1 MSLRSFLSLFTCRS
15 RRSVAPPPTGP
26 RRSCARLVAGVAGL
40 LCCQGSAQAALIYSG
55 LQNIPIATTFAGVY
69 VDVENTTNATNNG
82 SSTIT
87 GWDVN
92 LFFGGVGEF
101 NEPNFQPVRA
111 SSGDSFSAIQ
121 NLAIGTLISA
131 GSTFATGTGGSG
143 DIGSEHV
150 GFSANQFQPDVE
162 GLIGFKLITMSGPFY
177 GWMRVVLTFDDA
189 GAEIIDWAYD
199 DAGAAV
205 LAGVIPEPSRVMLTM
220 LGLTTVMLRRRRE
233 GLPHNVTGQ
242 ACI

>member
-1 MSLRSFLSLFTCRS
+1 MSLRSFLSFFTCRS
-15 RRSVAPPPTGP
+15 RRSFAPPPTGP
-26 RRSCARLVAGVAGL
+26 RRSCARWVAGVAGV
-40 LCCQGSAQAALIYSG
+40 LCCLGSAQAALIYSG

-69 VDVENTTNATNNG
+69 VDVENTNNATNHG
-82 SSTIT
+82 STTIT

-121 NLAIGTLISA
+121 NLAVGTLIGA
-131 GSTFATGTGGSG
+131 GSTFASGTGGSG

-150 GFSANQFQPDVE
+150 GFGANQFQPGVE
-162 GLIGFKLITMSGPFY
+162 GIIGFKLITMSGPFY
-177 GWMRVVLTFDDA
+177 GWMRVALTFNDP

-199 DAGAAV
+199 DTGATI
-205 LAGVIPEPSRVMLTM
+205 LAGVIPEPSRVMLLM
-220 LGLTTVMLRRRRE
+220 MGLTTVMLRRRRE
-233 GLPHNVTGQ
+233 GLPHKVT
-242 ACI
+242 APART